1 MRSTYNNKKIMA
13 AIAAAAMFGVGPAL
27 ATTTI
32 HVNNTTSKSTES
44 VNYRTPDA
52 CDPSVA
58 ISVSGGNIVAAQQ
71 NYKNPS
77 DVMDYKC
84 DDGVIQTITANSN
97 LDGIVTAEPLFA
109 SFDANASILDVK
121 NTDTKVSCPADYIMD
136 DGKCYKVNILTA
148 AKVNV
153 ESQRKNANVTSSN
166 ATEAKDDAG
175 CPSGYRW
182 TKGSSSSSS
191 YACRSGMSTKNPV
204 CPPGFERI
212 ASSWG
217 SSAGSLTNACH
228 KYTCDDGFTYTAWQN
243 PVINACSKYSCDDG
257 YSYTGDPK
265 SQDPVT
271 NKCYT
276 AAKTICP
283 SGYEEVTGGIGDQAC
298 SMISHTSL
306 TTDER
311 VYVTE
316 VTRYKNCSVE
326 AATQSASGIVVK
338 YAEADSA
345 ICKLDNGEFTLSG
358 NTNEFGVTV
367 KTPATV
373 NLNNVSINASKTAA
387 ISIEDGVSA
396 KVKFT
401 GTNTLAG
408 ASNFAGIAKTSE
420 SGKLTIDGTSKENTL
435 GVNGGAGSA
444 AIGGNSQ
451 QKMVSNIEIL
461 AGTINAVGGQYGA
474 AIGGGQNGA
483 ASTITIGNVTDK
495 YKYDADDALTLSVTG
510 GNDGGAGIGGGSMG
524 GADNIV
530 INNGFITAN
539 APATAAIGAGA
550 GMSCKDI
557 TINNGVLHAVGGSK
571 SSAIGADGTAGTSCS
586 GIVINNGS
594 VNAIAGASTGA
605 NTKAIGKENSVTIT
619 GGSIIAVSSNETY
632 DDIMDPKDAQ
642 GSPVHR
648 FNIKA
653 TSTAT
658 DNLFVRSTTKGK
670 FSAEA
675 AVAQGE
681 VFENDGK
688 WENGKF
694 FPTHHLDVGMNAG
707 GAINQQ
713 DQIWAFFGEN
723 EEHDLMVNP
732 SVTGEFEEKTVA
744 SSGKTSRIKW
754 DATQSKFIYN
764 IALLNSFPHD
774 VLVYNGYEQGVKV
787 DSSKIWIMGPDSSA
801 FVRLSKSSSE
811 SKTNKYFKLNG
822 DSLTNANVKCQEE
835 FVSRNVSVTGTT
847 GAPVALYC
855 DPAGYLEGAS
865 DSLYTMTATAK
876 TLYGKAQHV
885 KFMLPYVLNNM
896 EIANSIE
903 PQSNDEKDPIV
914 LADGY
919 DHLVYNGN
927 EQTQVVTSVTLFN
940 KNHYKTDAFQNYVL
954 VADQDYEVLGN
965 KGTDAS
971 KFDTLKIS
979 AKSKNFVGEARR
991 NFVINPFDLANAT
1004 FTFNPDSL
1012 VYNMAKQTQ
1021 EVDNMYICADA
1032 EAAKTPTSCYKLGTN
1047 NKDLYEIKD
1056 TIRTDAGAHAAKVA
1070 KVCVDEGD
1078 FCSNVTN
1085 EVTKAFNIA
1094 KFPADSLK
1102 IAFASADQDTM
1113 VYDGTVRPQLFKTSL
1128 KTLYKEPVEVAEDAE
1143 EGAPTFKYVEVSGV
1157 SASSTVV
1164 TNHAEFDTTGNKA
1177 TDAGKYTLTITA
1189 KDNANFEGF
1198 KNYDWKIGARDL
1210 AGNVWQRSQ
1219 RNPEN
1224 PTSQNNVATICEN
1237 YQKCV
1242 NEADGFTPSAD
1253 VAKYGCR
1260 AVYPCD
1266 WGYEKYDPATMTLAS
1281 TAQTYNAQWQENA
1294 VTSVKSKGLD
1304 VTYSVMTAK
1313 AISDHEADSVY
1324 QEKEVP
1330 SNRHLNVNG
1339 RDPVNPYCVKHTV
1352 GRNGAACKSF
1362 GWGQCDEYYG
1372 KDEECTKNGQTWI
1385 VNTAGWWSGTYTCQ
1399 GEVKVD
1405 MYDGCQDIRS
1415 NEVSD
1420 VKDINVAVEGTGNFK
1435 GIQHTAYKMNPYE
1448 VENVTIN
1455 LGDALTFNGE
1465 TQTQIVKDISIG
1477 DNFKVSGTNFTDNF
1491 IITDNTGKDAG
1502 NGYKLTII
1510 GKKNYKGEQSKEWSI
1525 AKFDITSA
1533 EITPVFDK
1541 ELTYNPKS
1549 SQQTQKVNSATVK
1562 IGDADVDLT
1571 FSSSSMTQAF
1581 DAGDYNITLI
1591 GNGNFTGS
1599 KAVTFNV
1606 AQFNI
1611 ETEMVDGEKFVV
1623 TMTDKDYQP
1632 GTKPDVTIE
1641 NPILVYNGSEQEQH
1655 FAVTAGAIVLN
1666 PENYT
1671 VTGNKA
1677 TNVGSQR
1684 IVVEGIGNFTGRVE
1698 CVNPWTIAKQG
1709 QVLVTVAL
1717 KDSNTVYNGQ
1727 EFTFGGAD
1735 IIKSATFTKFGE
1747 EGEPQTFDIANLV
1760 IDPSVIV
1767 KGTNA
1772 GEYKFDDA
1780 TLAGIKIN
1788 GNYEACEEDA
1798 GCGVQFNGSATL
1810 KIAKAPVTVAVVGK
1824 TENVTFDNEEHKFA
1838 GYDVTIPEAWTEFLK
1853 AEDFTCT
1860 ECDSVVGKDAGEY
1873 ALGLAKEMFANAN
1886 GNFDVTFDV
1895 TDGKL
1900 VIDPATVQIKLY
1912 GNTKEFTFNGERQEV
1927 SGFSVP
1933 KFIDG
1938 NQDFVTL
1945 DDIKYTGDTSVSAVD
1960 AGIYEMVIDPAL
1972 FSSANKNFNIEVTE
1986 FTNGKLTIKPA
1997 PIDVKITGNTDSKYY
2012 AARKFTVS
2020 GYDVKIEGG
2029 IEKAPFSKSDISLVN
2044 GAVAEVSAE
2053 NVKMDGGKVAKY
2065 MMGLKKENFASR
2077 NQNYDVN
2084 FTVVADGY
2092 LEIKPV
2098 DIVVNI
2104 VGNIDSVKYNGKS
2117 QSVEGV
2123 SITAND
2129 PNFGVNDY
2137 TYTGAT
2143 KASAKEGVVELK
2155 VDKSKFK
2162 LTNDNYIV
2170 TSFITKNGY
2179 IKVVKTDAIQTVL
2192 KSDVKVRA
2200 IESGIVVDNANGKAI
2215 SVFTMN
2221 GKTVYSSMRGAN
2233 TFGSTTI
2240 SVPKGMYIVKVGSAA
2255 QRVNVK

>member
-13 AIAAAAMFGVGPAL
+13 ALAAAAMFGVGPAMAASSIFYVDN
-27 ATTTI
+27 ATKQKI
-32 HVNNTTSKSTES
+32 AQPAEFHPLQSCSNQEV
-44 VNYRTPDA
+44 
-52 CDPSVA
+52 SVA
-58 ISVSGGNIVAAQQ
+58 DGYVVAANQS
-71 NYKNPS
+71 YVKL
-77 DVMDYKC
+77 
-84 DDGVIQTITANSN
+84 A
-97 LDGIVTAEPLFA
+97 
-109 SFDANASILDVK
+109 DAI
-121 NTDTKVSCPADYIMD
+121 
-136 DGKCYKVNILTA
+136 
-148 AKVNV
+148 
-153 ESQRKNANVTSSN
+153 
-166 ATEAKDDAG
+166 
-175 CPSGYRW
+175 
-182 TKGSSSSSS
+182 
-191 YACRSGMSTKNPV
+191 
-204 CPPGFERI
+204 
-212 ASSWG
+212 
-217 SSAGSLTNACH
+217 
-228 KYTCDDGFTYTAWQN
+228 KYTCDSEKGQQTSNNKDFEGKSLNYAIVDVNGTTIEVAQGQTSIECPENYRYNEDKTKCEEVEYSYVAGPVKTVDATCSGYGNKWNSDTQNCGKDVQETCADKGGYTNSGKCYATRACPKDYPYERNSKCNSQSSNNMWNKTTNYVYSDEITLKTNWQSSGEAKCSEGYSF
-243 PVINACSKYSCDDG
+243 ISGATSLENACMKATCPQG
-257 YSYTGDPK
+257 YE
-265 SQDPVT
+265 
-271 NKCYT
+271 
-276 AAKTICP
+276 P
-283 SGYEEVTGGIGDQAC
+283 SGLAGNDACRSLNKLTGRI
-298 SMISHTSL
+298 TL
-306 TTDER
+306 ER
-311 VYVTE
+311 VYKTS
-316 VTRYKNCSVE
+316 VTRYEGCEASV
-326 AATQSASGIVVK
+326 AKSSPLTGDVVK
-338 YAEADSA
+338 YAEADTAFCELGVDKS
-345 ICKLDNGEFTLSG
+345 FTLIG
-358 NTNEFGVTV
+358 KTTQYGVTV
-367 KTPATV
+367 GISSTV
-373 NLNNVSINASKTAA
+373 NLKDVSINALSTAA
-387 ISIEDGVSA
+387 ISIDGDVNA
-396 KVKFT
+396 TIKFT
-401 GTNTLAG
+401 GTNTLVG
-408 ASNFAGIAKTSE
+408 ADNFAGIAKTSKD
-420 SGKLTIDGTSKENTL
+420 GKLTIDGTSKVNSL
-435 GVNGGAGSA
+435 SVNGGYGAAG
-444 AIGGNSQ
+444 IGGNVQ
-451 QKMVSNIEIL
+451 QEMTSNIEVL
-461 AGTINAVGGQYGA
+461 AGTISAQGGQYGA

-483 ASTITIGNVTDK
+483 ASNITIGKETDK
-495 YKYDADDALTLSVTG
+495 YYYNADDALTLSVTG

-530 INNGFITAN
+530 INNGYITAN

-557 TINNGVLHAVGGSK
+557 IINNGVLHAVGGTQ
-571 SSAIGADGTAGTSCS
+571 SSAIGASGVAGTSCE

-594 VNAIAGASTGA
+594 INAYAGSAASGD
-605 NTKAIGKENSVTIT
+605 TKAIGKKEPVTIT

-632 DDIMDPKDAQ
+632 DDIMNPKDAQ

-653 TSTAT
+653 TEKADDS
-658 DNLFVRSTTKGK
+658 LFVRSTETGK

-675 AVAQGE
+675 AVAQG
-681 VFENDGK
+681 VVYKNDGK
-688 WENGKF
+688 WDNGKF

-707 GAINQQ
+707 GVINQQ
-713 DQIWAFFGEN
+713 DQIWAFFGES
-723 EEHDLMVNP
+723 EEHDLMVSP
-732 SVTGEFEEKTVA
+732 SVTGDLSKTVA

-754 DATQSKFIYN
+754 DATQSEFIYN

-774 VLVYNGYEQGVKV
+774 FLVYNGYEQGVKV

-801 FVRLSKSSSE
+801 FVTLSKSSSE
-811 SKTNKYFKLNG
+811 SKTNNYFKLNG
-822 DSLTNANVKCQEE
+822 DSLTNANVKCRQEE
-835 FVSRNVSVTGTT
+835 FVPRNVSVTGTT

-865 DSLYTMTATAK
+865 DTLYTMTAK
-876 TLYGKAQHV
+876 DKKLYGKAQHV

-903 PQSNDEKDPIV
+903 PQTNDAKDPIV

-940 KNHYKTDAFQNYVL
+940 KTHYVTDKFDNYVL

-965 KGTDAS
+965 KETDAS

-979 AKSKNFVGEARR
+979 AKGTNFVGEARR

-1012 VYNMAKQTQ
+1012 VYNMAKQIQ
-1021 EVDNMYICADA
+1021 NVEDMYICADA

-1047 NKDLYEIKD
+1047 NKDLYEITN
-1056 TIRTDAGAHAAKVA
+1056 TIETDAGAHAAKVA
-1070 KVCVDEGD
+1070 KVCVDGGD

-1113 VYDGTVRPQLFKTSL
+1113 VYNGEERTQKFEVSL
-1128 KTLYKEPVEVAEDAE
+1128 KTLIKKPVKDAAEGE
-1143 EGAPTFKYVEVSGV
+1143 PTFEYVEVSGV

-1352 GRNGAACKSF
+1352 GRNRDACKSF
-1362 GWGQCDEYYG
+1362 GWVQCDEYYG

-1385 VNTAGWWSGTYTCQ
+1385 VNTAGWWSETYTCQ

-1502 NGYKLTII
+1502 KNYKLTII

-1581 DAGDYNITLI
+1581 DAGNYNITLI

-1810 KIAKAPVTVAVVGK
+1810 KIAKAPVTVAVAGK

-1853 AEDFTCT
+1853 VEDFTCT
-1860 ECDSVVGKDAGEY
+1860 ECDSVAGKDAGEY
-1873 ALGLAKEMFANAN
+1873 ALGLAKEKFANAN

-2029 IEKAPFSKSDISLVN
+2029 IEKAPFSKSDIALVN

-2179 IKVVKTDAIQTVL
+2179 IKVVKTDAIQTAI

>member
-13 AIAAAAMFGVGPAL
+13 AIAAAAMFGVGPAMAASSIFYVDN
-27 ATTTI
+27 ATKQKI
-32 HVNNTTSKSTES
+32 AQPAEFHPLQSCSNQEV
-44 VNYRTPDA
+44 
-52 CDPSVA
+52 SVA
-58 ISVSGGNIVAAQQ
+58 DGYVVAANQS
-71 NYKNPS
+71 YVKL
-77 DVMDYKC
+77 
-84 DDGVIQTITANSN
+84 A
-97 LDGIVTAEPLFA
+97 
-109 SFDANASILDVK
+109 DAI
-121 NTDTKVSCPADYIMD
+121 
-136 DGKCYKVNILTA
+136 
-148 AKVNV
+148 
-153 ESQRKNANVTSSN
+153 
-166 ATEAKDDAG
+166 
-175 CPSGYRW
+175 
-182 TKGSSSSSS
+182 
-191 YACRSGMSTKNPV
+191 
-204 CPPGFERI
+204 
-212 ASSWG
+212 
-217 SSAGSLTNACH
+217 
-228 KYTCDDGFTYTAWQN
+228 KYTCDSEKGQQTSNNKDFEGKSLNYAIVDVNGTTIEVAQGQTSIECPENYRYNEDKTKCEE
-243 PVINACSKYSCDDG
+243 VE
-257 YSYTGDPK
+257 YSYVAGTVKTVD
-265 SQDPVT
+265 
-271 NKCYT
+271 
-276 AAKTICP
+276 AKCP
-283 SGYEEVTGGIGDQAC
+283 SGTWNSETQNCGTYFDVSTEKKCKDNGYYWNKGKCYGSRYQYGSTYYYYNEVQSGWQSSGNATCTSGYTFIDNA
-298 SMISHTSL
+298 TSL
-306 TTDER
+306 ENACMKATCPQGYEPSGLAGNDACRSLNKLTGRTTSER
-311 VYVTE
+311 VYKTS
-316 VTRYKNCSVE
+316 VTRYEGCEASV
-326 AATQSASGIVVK
+326 AKSSPLTGDVVK
-338 YAEADSA
+338 YAEADTAFCELGVDKS
-345 ICKLDNGEFTLSG
+345 FTLIG
-358 NTNEFGVTV
+358 KTTQYGVTV
-367 KTPATV
+367 GISSTV
-373 NLNNVSINASKTAA
+373 NLKDVSINALSTAA
-387 ISIEDGVSA
+387 ISIDGDVNA
-396 KVKFT
+396 TIKFT
-401 GTNTLAG
+401 GTNTLVG
-408 ASNFAGIAKTSE
+408 ADNFAGIAKTSKD
-420 SGKLTIDGTSKENTL
+420 GKLTIDGTSKVNSL
-435 GVNGGAGSA
+435 SVNGGYGAAG
-444 AIGGNSQ
+444 IGGNVQ
-451 QKMVSNIEIL
+451 QKMTSNIEVL
-461 AGTINAVGGQYGA
+461 AGTISAQGGQYGA

-483 ASTITIGNVTDK
+483 ASNITIGKETDK
-495 YKYDADDALTLSVTG
+495 YYYNADDALTLSVTG

-530 INNGFITAN
+530 INNGYITAN

-550 GMSCKDI
+550 GMSCKGI
-557 TINNGVLHAVGGSK
+557 IINNGVLHAVGGAQ

-586 GIVINNGS
+586 GIFINNGS

-619 GGSIIAVSSNETY
+619 GGSIIAVNSKEEY

-707 GAINQQ
+707 GEINQQ
-713 DQIWAFFGEN
+713 DQIWAFFGES

-822 DSLTNANVKCQEE
+822 DSLTNANVKCQET
-835 FVSRNVSVTGTT
+835 FVSRNVSVPENNDRPT
-847 GAPVALYC
+847 ALYC

-927 EQTQVVTSVTLFN
+927 EQIQVVTSVTLFN
-940 KNHYKTDAFQNYVL
+940 KTHYKTDTFQNYVL

-1012 VYNMAKQTQ
+1012 VYNMAKQIQ
-1021 EVDNMYICADA
+1021 NVEDMYICADA

-1113 VYDGTVRPQLFKTSL
+1113 VYNGEERTQKFEVSL
-1128 KTLYKEPVEVAEDAE
+1128 KTLVKKPVEVAEDAE
-1143 EGAPTFKYVEVSGV
+1143 EGAPTFEYVEVSGL

-1164 TNHAEFDTTGNKA
+1164 TNYEEEFTVEGDTA
-1177 TDAGKYTLTITA
+1177 TNAGKYTLTITA
-1189 KDNANFEGF
+1189 KDEANFEGA
-1198 KNYDWKIGARDL
+1198 KSYDWKIGARDL

-1237 YQKCV
+1237 YQNCV
-1242 NEADGFTPSAD
+1242 NAADGFTPSAD

-1352 GRNGAACKSF
+1352 GAENAACKSLN
-1362 GWGQCDEYYG
+1362 GMWCDEYYG
-1372 KDEECTKNGQTWI
+1372 KDEECTKNGQNWI
-1385 VNTAGWWSGTYTCQ
+1385 INIASWWSGTYTCQ

-1838 GYDVTIPEAWTEFLK
+1838 GYDVTIPEAWAEFLK
-1853 AEDFTCT
+1853 AESFSCT
-1860 ECDSVVGKDAGEY
+1860 ACDSVVGKDAGEY
-1873 ALGLAKEMFANAN
+1873 ALGLAKEKFANAN

-2020 GYDVKIEGG
+2020 GYDVKIEGD
-2029 IEKAPFSKSDISLVN
+2029 IEKAPFSKSDIALVN

-2162 LTNDNYIV
+2162 LTNDNYNV

>member
-13 AIAAAAMFGVGPAL
+13 ALAAAAMFGVGPAMAASSIFYVDN
-27 ATTTI
+27 ATKQKI
-32 HVNNTTSKSTES
+32 AQPAEFHPLQSCSNQEV
-44 VNYRTPDA
+44 
-52 CDPSVA
+52 SVA
-58 ISVSGGNIVAAQQ
+58 DGYVVAANQS
-71 NYKNPS
+71 YVKL
-77 DVMDYKC
+77 
-84 DDGVIQTITANSN
+84 A
-97 LDGIVTAEPLFA
+97 
-109 SFDANASILDVK
+109 DAI
-121 NTDTKVSCPADYIMD
+121 
-136 DGKCYKVNILTA
+136 
-148 AKVNV
+148 
-153 ESQRKNANVTSSN
+153 
-166 ATEAKDDAG
+166 
-175 CPSGYRW
+175 
-182 TKGSSSSSS
+182 
-191 YACRSGMSTKNPV
+191 
-204 CPPGFERI
+204 
-212 ASSWG
+212 
-217 SSAGSLTNACH
+217 
-228 KYTCDDGFTYTAWQN
+228 KYTCDSEKGQQTSNNKDFEGKSLNYAIVDVNGTTIEVAQGQTSIECPENYRYNEDKTKCEEVEYSYVAGPVKTVDATCSGYGNKWNSDTQNCGKDVQETCADKGGYTDSGKCYATRACPKDYPYERNSKCNSQSSNNKWNKTTNYVYSDEITLKTNWQSSGEAKCSEGYSF
-243 PVINACSKYSCDDG
+243 ISGATSLENACMKATCPQG
-257 YSYTGDPK
+257 YE
-265 SQDPVT
+265 
-271 NKCYT
+271 
-276 AAKTICP
+276 P
-283 SGYEEVTGGIGDQAC
+283 SGLAGNDACRSLNKLTGRI
-298 SMISHTSL
+298 TL
-306 TTDER
+306 ER
-311 VYVTE
+311 VYKTS
-316 VTRYKNCSVE
+316 VTRYEGCEASV
-326 AATQSASGIVVK
+326 AKSSPLTGDVVK
-338 YAEADSA
+338 YAEADTAFCELGVDKS
-345 ICKLDNGEFTLSG
+345 FTLIG
-358 NTNEFGVTV
+358 KTTQYGVTV
-367 KTPATV
+367 GISSTV
-373 NLNNVSINASKTAA
+373 NLKDVSINALSTAA
-387 ISIEDGVSA
+387 ISIDGDVNA
-396 KVKFT
+396 TIKFT
-401 GTNTLAG
+401 GTNTLVG
-408 ASNFAGIAKTSE
+408 ADNFAGIAKTSKD
-420 SGKLTIDGTSKENTL
+420 GKLTIDGTSKVNSL
-435 GVNGGAGSA
+435 SVNGGYGAAG
-444 AIGGNSQ
+444 IGGNVQ
-451 QKMVSNIEIL
+451 QEMTSNIEVL
-461 AGTINAVGGQYGA
+461 AGTISAQGGQYGA

-483 ASTITIGNVTDK
+483 ASNITIGKETDK
-495 YKYDADDALTLSVTG
+495 YYYNADDALTLSVTG

-530 INNGFITAN
+530 INNGYITAN

-557 TINNGVLHAVGGSK
+557 IINNGVLHAVGGTQ
-571 SSAIGADGTAGTSCS
+571 SSAIGASGVAGTSCE

-594 VNAIAGASTGA
+594 INAYAGSAASGD
-605 NTKAIGKENSVTIT
+605 TKAIGKKEPVTIT

-632 DDIMDPKDAQ
+632 DDIMNPKDAQ

-653 TSTAT
+653 TEKADDS
-658 DNLFVRSTTKGK
+658 LFVRSTETGK

-675 AVAQGE
+675 AVAQG
-681 VFENDGK
+681 VVYKNDGK
-688 WENGKF
+688 WDNGKF

-707 GAINQQ
+707 GVINQQ
-713 DQIWAFFGEN
+713 DQIWAFFGES
-723 EEHDLMVNP
+723 EEHDLMVSP
-732 SVTGEFEEKTVA
+732 SVTGDLSKTVA

-754 DATQSKFIYN
+754 DATQSEFIYN

-774 VLVYNGYEQGVKV
+774 FLVYNGYEQGVKV

-801 FVRLSKSSSE
+801 FVTLSKSSSE
-811 SKTNKYFKLNG
+811 SKTNNYFKLNG
-822 DSLTNANVKCQEE
+822 DSLTNANVKCRQEE
-835 FVSRNVSVTGTT
+835 FVPRNVSVTGTT

-865 DSLYTMTATAK
+865 DTLYTMTAK
-876 TLYGKAQHV
+876 DKKLYGKAQHV

-903 PQSNDEKDPIV
+903 PQTNDAKDPIV

-940 KNHYKTDAFQNYVL
+940 KTHYVTDKFDNYVL

-965 KGTDAS
+965 KETDAS

-979 AKSKNFVGEARR
+979 AKGTNFVGEARR

-1012 VYNMAKQTQ
+1012 VYNMAKQIQ
-1021 EVDNMYICADA
+1021 NVEDMYICADA

-1047 NKDLYEIKD
+1047 NKDLYEITN
-1056 TIRTDAGAHAAKVA
+1056 TIETDAGAHAAKVA
-1070 KVCVDEGD
+1070 KVCVDGGD

-1113 VYDGTVRPQLFKTSL
+1113 VYNGEERTQKFEVSL
-1128 KTLYKEPVEVAEDAE
+1128 KTLIKKPVKDAAEGE
-1143 EGAPTFKYVEVSGV
+1143 PTFEYVEVSGV

-1339 RDPVNPYCVKHTV
+1339 RDPVDPYCVKHV
-1352 GRNGAACKSF
+1352 L
-1362 GWGQCDEYYG
+1362 
-1372 KDEECTKNGQTWI
+1372 KNDFKIGQTKYYDKGTECR
-1385 VNTAGWWSGTYTCQ
+1385 VFYNQGWYVSDNHWANCN
-1399 GEVKVD
+1399 GEND
-1405 MYDGCQDIRS
+1405 SPIISDDITGCLDIRS
-1415 NEVSD
+1415 NEVSE
-1420 VKDINVAVEGTGNFK
+1420 VEDINVAVEGTGNFK
-1435 GIQHTAYKMNPYE
+1435 GIQHTAYKMNPYK

-1502 NGYKLTII
+1502 KNYKLTII

-1581 DAGDYNITLI
+1581 DAGNYNITLI

-1810 KIAKAPVTVAVVGK
+1810 KIAKAPVTVAVAGK

-1853 AEDFTCT
+1853 VEDFTCT
-1860 ECDSVVGKDAGEY
+1860 ECDSVAGKDAGEY
-1873 ALGLAKEMFANAN
+1873 ALGLAKEKFANAN

-2029 IEKAPFSKSDISLVN
+2029 IEKAPFSKSDIALVN

-2179 IKVVKTDAIQTVL
+2179 IKVVKTDAIQTAI

>member
-13 AIAAAAMFGVGPAL
+13 ALAAAAMFGVGPAM
-27 ATTTI
+27 AAQVF
-32 HVNNTTSKSTES
+32 VNNTTNIKIDAPEYRSPES
-44 VNYRTPDA
+44 CGQYG
-52 CDPSVA
+52 A
-58 ISVSGGNIVAAQQ
+58 IDVGAGNVVAANQS
-71 NYKNPS
+71 YKE
-77 DVMDYKC
+77 
-84 DDGVIQTITANSN
+84 
-97 LDGIVTAEPLFA
+97 L
-109 SFDANASILDVK
+109 
-121 NTDTKVSCPADYIMD
+121 
-136 DGKCYKVNILTA
+136 
-148 AKVNV
+148 
-153 ESQRKNANVTSSN
+153 SN
-166 ATEAKDDAG
+166 AT
-175 CPSGYRW
+175 R
-182 TKGSSSSSS
+182 
-191 YACRSGMSTKNPV
+191 
-204 CPPGFERI
+204 F
-212 ASSWG
+212 
-217 SSAGSLTNACH
+217 
-228 KYTCDDGFTYTAWQN
+228 TCDDGEFQTIASDMRAYKEGFAVYDETASVLDVKYAPTVESCPSNYSKNDDGECAKFDYLYAAKKQISDYTYANLPENFLINPLTTTAKPSCSSVGGTTYSWKSKNGLYKCRDSSNNTNTSSKPSCQVGYDLTPKN
-243 PVINACSKYSCDDG
+243 TENACEKITGHEYVYTCAYGYVSVESGEREFKSSKQLEEG
-257 YSYTGDPK
+257 ER
-265 SQDPVT
+265 T
-271 NKCYT
+271 NKCRTTYT
-276 AAKTICP
+276 TTSLRCP
-283 SGYEEVTGGIGDQAC
+283 SKEYVEVPGGEGDHACRMKSFTEE
-298 SMISHTSL
+298 
-306 TTDER
+306 TTNER
-311 VYVTE
+311 IYTTQ

-326 AATQSASGIVVK
+326 AATQSESGIVVK

-444 AIGGNSQ
+444 AIGGNNQ
-451 QKMVSNIEIL
+451 QTMVSNIEIL

-474 AIGGGQNGA
+474 GIGGGQNGA
-483 ASTITIGNVTDK
+483 ASKITIGNETDK
-495 YKYDADDALTLSVTG
+495 YFYDADDALTLSVTG

-530 INNGFITAN
+530 INNGYITAN

-557 TINNGVLHAVGGSK
+557 IINNGVLHAVGGTQ
-571 SSAIGADGTAGTSCS
+571 SSAIGASGVAGTSCE

-594 VNAIAGASTGA
+594 INAYAGSAASGD
-605 NTKAIGKENSVTIT
+605 TKAIGKKEPVTIT

-632 DDIMDPKDAQ
+632 DDIMNPKDAQ

-681 VFENDGK
+681 VFKNDGK
-688 WENGKF
+688 WDNGKF

-707 GAINQQ
+707 GVINQQ
-713 DQIWAFFGEN
+713 DQIWAFFGES
-723 EEHDLMVNP
+723 EEHDLMVSP
-732 SVTGEFEEKTVA
+732 SVTGDLSKTVA

-754 DATQSKFIYN
+754 DATQSEFIYN

-774 VLVYNGYEQGVKV
+774 FLVYNGYEQGVKV

-801 FVRLSKSSSE
+801 FVTLSKSSSE
-811 SKTNKYFKLNG
+811 SKTNNYFKLNG
-822 DSLTNANVKCQEE
+822 DSLTNANVKCRQEE
-835 FVSRNVSVTGTT
+835 FVPRNVSVTGTT

-865 DSLYTMTATAK
+865 DTLYTMTAK
-876 TLYGKAQHV
+876 DKKLYGKAQHV

-903 PQSNDEKDPIV
+903 PQTNDAKDPIV

-940 KNHYKTDAFQNYVL
+940 KTHYVTDKFDNYVL

-965 KGTDAS
+965 KETDAS

-979 AKSKNFVGEARR
+979 AKGTNFVGEARR

-1012 VYNMAKQTQ
+1012 VYNMAKQIQ
-1021 EVDNMYICADA
+1021 NVEDMYICADA

-1047 NKDLYEIKD
+1047 NKDLYEITN
-1056 TIRTDAGAHAAKVA
+1056 TIETDAGAHAAKVA
-1070 KVCVDEGD
+1070 KVCVDGGD

-1113 VYDGTVRPQLFKTSL
+1113 VYNGEERTQKFEVSL
-1128 KTLYKEPVEVAEDAE
+1128 KTLIKKPVKDAAEGE
-1143 EGAPTFKYVEVSGV
+1143 PTFEYVEVSGV

-1339 RDPVNPYCVKHTV
+1339 RDPVDPYCVKHTV
-1352 GRNGAACKSF
+1352 GRNRAACKSF
-1362 GWGQCDEYYG
+1362 GRVQCDEYYG

-1502 NGYKLTII
+1502 KNYKLTII

-1581 DAGDYNITLI
+1581 DAGNYNITLI

-1810 KIAKAPVTVAVVGK
+1810 KIAKAPVTVAVAGK

-1853 AEDFTCT
+1853 VEDFTCT
-1860 ECDSVVGKDAGEY
+1860 ECDSVAGKDAGEY
-1873 ALGLAKEMFANAN
+1873 ALGLAKEKFANAN

-2029 IEKAPFSKSDISLVN
+2029 IEKAPFSKSDIALVN

-2179 IKVVKTDAIQTVL
+2179 IKVVKTDAIQTAI

>member
-13 AIAAAAMFGVGPAL
+13 AIAAAAMFGVGPAM
-27 ATTTI
+27 AAQVF
-32 HVNNTTSKSTES
+32 VNNTTNIKIDAPEYRSPES
-44 VNYRTPDA
+44 CGQYG
-52 CDPSVA
+52 A
-58 ISVSGGNIVAAQQ
+58 IDVGAGNVVAANQS
-71 NYKNPS
+71 YKE
-77 DVMDYKC
+77 
-84 DDGVIQTITANSN
+84 
-97 LDGIVTAEPLFA
+97 L
-109 SFDANASILDVK
+109 
-121 NTDTKVSCPADYIMD
+121 
-136 DGKCYKVNILTA
+136 
-148 AKVNV
+148 
-153 ESQRKNANVTSSN
+153 SN
-166 ATEAKDDAG
+166 AT
-175 CPSGYRW
+175 R
-182 TKGSSSSSS
+182 
-191 YACRSGMSTKNPV
+191 
-204 CPPGFERI
+204 F
-212 ASSWG
+212 
-217 SSAGSLTNACH
+217 
-228 KYTCDDGFTYTAWQN
+228 TCDDGEFQTIASDMRAYKEGFAVYDETASVLDVKYAPTVESCPSNYSKNDDGECAKFDYLYAAKKQISDYTYANLPENFSLNTLTTTAKPSCSSVKGVSYTWKSKSGSYKCRDFNNGTNNSSIPSCQVGYDFTGKNTE
-243 PVINACSKYSCDDG
+243 NACEKITGYEYVYTCAYGYVSVESGKQEFKSSKQLEEG
-257 YSYTGDPK
+257 ER
-265 SQDPVT
+265 T
-271 NKCYT
+271 NKCRTTYPT
-276 AAKTICP
+276 TSLRCP
-283 SGYEEVTGGIGDQAC
+283 SKEYVEVPGGEGDYACRMKSFTEE
-298 SMISHTSL
+298 
-306 TTDER
+306 TTNER
-311 VYVTE
+311 IYTTL
-316 VTRYKNCSVE
+316 VTRYKNCSAE
-326 AATQSASGIVVK
+326 AATQSESGIVVK

-345 ICKLDNGEFTLSG
+345 ICKLDNSEFTLSG

-451 QKMVSNIEIL
+451 QTMVSNIEIL

-474 AIGGGQNGA
+474 GIGGGQNGA
-483 ASTITIGNVTDK
+483 ASKITIGKATDE

-530 INNGFITAN
+530 INNGYITAN

-550 GMSCKDI
+550 GMSCKVI
-557 TINNGVLHAVGGSK
+557 TINNGVLHAVGGTQ
-571 SSAIGADGTAGTSCS
+571 SSAIGASGAAGTSCE

-594 VNAIAGASTGA
+594 INAYAGSAASGD
-605 NTKAIGKENSVTIT
+605 TKAIGKKEPVTIT
-619 GGSIIAVSSNETY
+619 GGSIIAVSSTETY
-632 DDIMDPKDAQ
+632 DDIMNPKDAQ

-653 TSTAT
+653 TEKADDS
-658 DNLFVRSTTKGK
+658 LFVRSTTKGK

-681 VFENDGK
+681 VFKNVGNWD
-688 WENGKF
+688 NGKF
-694 FPTHHLDVGMNAG
+694 FPTHHLDVGMDAG

-713 DQIWAFFGEN
+713 DQIWAFFGES
-723 EEHDLMVNP
+723 EEHDLMVSP
-732 SVTGEFEEKTVA
+732 SVTGDLSKTVA

-754 DATQSKFIYN
+754 DTTQSKFIYN

-774 VLVYNGYEQGVKV
+774 FLVYNGYEQGVKV

-801 FVRLSKSSSE
+801 FVTLSKSSSE
-811 SKTNKYFKLNG
+811 SKTNNYFKLNG
-822 DSLTNANVKCQEE
+822 DSLTNANVKCRQEE

-855 DPAGYLEGAS
+855 APAGYLEGAS
-865 DSLYTMTATAK
+865 DTLYTMTAK
-876 TLYGKAQHV
+876 DQKLYGKAQHV

-903 PQSNDEKDPIV
+903 PQTNDAKDPIV

-940 KNHYKTDAFQNYVL
+940 KTHYVTDKFDNYVL
-954 VADQDYEVLGN
+954 DTIKDYTVSGN
-965 KGTDAS
+965 TGINAS

-979 AKSKNFVGEARR
+979 AKGTNFVGEARR

-1070 KVCVDEGD
+1070 KVCVDEDD

-1085 EVTKAFNIA
+1085 EVTKAFYIA

-1143 EGAPTFKYVEVSGV
+1143 EGAPTFKYVEVSGL

-1189 KDNANFEGF
+1189 KDEANFEGF

-1210 AGNVWQRSQ
+1210 AGNVWGISSSAS
-1219 RNPEN
+1219 
-1224 PTSQNNVATICEN
+1224 TVCAN
-1237 YQKCV
+1237 YDKCV
-1242 NEADGFTPSAD
+1242 AGDESVITANVG
-1253 VAKYGCR
+1253 KYGCR

-1266 WGYEKYDPATMTLAS
+1266 RGFEGYAAANLALDKS
-1281 TAQTYNAQWQENA
+1281 EQTYNAEYQENA
-1294 VTSVKSKGLD
+1294 VKSLTSKVNQTSTLTLAAGTD
-1304 VTYSVMTAK
+1304 YTIMTAK
-1313 AISDHEADSVY
+1313 AIKDHEADV
-1324 QEKEVP
+1324 EHATLGDLP
-1330 SNRHLNVNG
+1330 SNYHLTVNG
-1339 RDPVNPYCVKHTV
+1339 REMVKPYCMRHYYVSSYSLSPNNGKECSLVKQKWILNDGSSHGGVCTDEKADYE
-1352 GRNGAACKSF
+1352 NLDN
-1362 GWGQCDEYYG
+1362 CD
-1372 KDEECTKNGQTWI
+1372 DL
-1385 VNTAGWWSGTYTCQ
+1385 
-1399 GEVKVD
+1399 
-1405 MYDGCQDIRS
+1405 RS
-1415 NEVSD
+1415 DEVSP
-1420 VKDINVAVEGTGNFK
+1420 VENINVAVEGTGNFK
-1435 GIQHTAYKMNPYE
+1435 GIQHTAYAMLPYK
-1448 VENVTIN
+1448 VEDVVIN
-1455 LGDALTFNGE
+1455 LGEALTYNGFA
-1465 TQTQIVKDISIG
+1465 QTQIVKDITINGGNYQVTG
-1477 DNFKVSGTNFTDNF
+1477 DAFTNNF
-1491 IITDNTGKDAG
+1491 IVTGNTETDAG
-1502 NGYKLTII
+1502 TYELTIT
-1510 GKKNYKGEQSKEWSI
+1510 GKKNYEGTKSVNWTM
-1525 AKFDITSA
+1525 APFNITTA
-1533 EITPVFDK
+1533 EITPVFSNTNMVYDPTGK
-1541 ELTYNPKS
+1541 T
-1549 SQQTQKVNSATVK
+1549 QTQKVVSATVK
-1562 IGDADVDLT
+1562 INEEDIPLVYNT
-1571 FSSSSMTQAF
+1571 SSDSKTEAF
-1581 DAGDYNITLI
+1581 DAGDHSITLFAEGPNFV
-1591 GNGNFTGS
+1591 GNHD
-1599 KAVTFNV
+1599 VTFNV
-1606 AQFNI
+1606 APFDIKEAGYKVVLTN
-1611 ETEMVDGEKFVV
+1611 ENYVDG
-1623 TMTDKDYQP
+1623 TDPFEAKPNKDL
-1632 GTKPDVTIE
+1632 I
-1641 NPILVYNGSEQEQH
+1641 YNSEEQEQH
-1655 FAVTAGAIVLN
+1655 FGVWTGASTLLRVN
-1666 PENYT
+1666 QTSGKDNYT

-1677 TNVGSQR
+1677 TDVGTNT
-1684 IVVEGIGNFTGRVE
+1684 IVVKGVNNFTGE
-1698 CVNPWTIAKQG
+1698 ITAQWTISKQG
-1709 QVLVTVAL
+1709 AVIVTVTL
-1717 KDSNTVYNGQ
+1717 KDSTAEYTGK
-1727 EFTFGGAD
+1727 EYTYGGSD
-1735 IIKSATFTKFGE
+1735 IIASAMYKYAGVDGSTE
-1747 EGEPQTFDIANLV
+1747 QPFDIANLE
-1760 IDPSVIV
+1760 IDPTVVAKCTEVGSCPVANV
-1767 KGTNA
+1767 LT
-1772 GEYKFDDA
+1772 
-1780 TLAGIKIN
+1780 GIKVN
-1788 GNYEACEEDA
+1788 QNYKECPEETD
-1798 GCGVQFNGSATL
+1798 CGVKVTGSASMIVT
-1810 KIAKAPVTVAVVGK
+1810 KAPVTVTVAGK

-1838 GYDVTIPEAWTEFLK
+1838 GYDVTIPEAWAEFLK

-1873 ALGLAKEMFANAN
+1873 ALGLAKEKFANAN

-1912 GNTKEFTFNGERQEV
+1912 GNTKEVTFNGERQKV

-1933 KFIDG
+1933 EIIDG
-1938 NQDFVTL
+1938 NQIFVTL

-2020 GYDVKIEGG
+2020 GYDVKIEGD
-2029 IEKAPFSKSDISLVN
+2029 IEKAPFSKSDIALVN

-2053 NVKMDGGKVAKY
+2053 NVKMDGDKVAKY

>member
-13 AIAAAAMFGVGPAL
+13 ALAAAAMFGVGPAMAASSIFYVDN
-27 ATTTI
+27 ATKQKI
-32 HVNNTTSKSTES
+32 AQPAEFHPLQSCSNQEV
-44 VNYRTPDA
+44 
-52 CDPSVA
+52 SVA
-58 ISVSGGNIVAAQQ
+58 DGYVVAANQS
-71 NYKNPS
+71 YVKL
-77 DVMDYKC
+77 
-84 DDGVIQTITANSN
+84 A
-97 LDGIVTAEPLFA
+97 
-109 SFDANASILDVK
+109 DAI
-121 NTDTKVSCPADYIMD
+121 
-136 DGKCYKVNILTA
+136 
-148 AKVNV
+148 
-153 ESQRKNANVTSSN
+153 
-166 ATEAKDDAG
+166 
-175 CPSGYRW
+175 
-182 TKGSSSSSS
+182 
-191 YACRSGMSTKNPV
+191 
-204 CPPGFERI
+204 
-212 ASSWG
+212 
-217 SSAGSLTNACH
+217 
-228 KYTCDDGFTYTAWQN
+228 KYTCDSEKGQQTSNNKDFEGKSLNYAIVDVNGTTIEVAQGQTSIECPENYRYNEDKTKCEEVEYSYVAGPVKTVDATCSGYGNKWNSDTQNCGKDVQETCADKGGYTNSGKCYATRACPKDYPYERNSKCNSQSSNNKWNNTTNYVYSDEITLKTNWQSSGEAKCSEGYSF
-243 PVINACSKYSCDDG
+243 ISGATSLENACMKATCPQG
-257 YSYTGDPK
+257 YE
-265 SQDPVT
+265 
-271 NKCYT
+271 
-276 AAKTICP
+276 P
-283 SGYEEVTGGIGDQAC
+283 SGLAGNDACRSLNKLTGRI
-298 SMISHTSL
+298 TL
-306 TTDER
+306 ER
-311 VYVTE
+311 VYKTS
-316 VTRYKNCSVE
+316 VTRYEGCEASV
-326 AATQSASGIVVK
+326 AKSSPLTGDVVK
-338 YAEADSA
+338 YAEADTAFCELGVDKS
-345 ICKLDNGEFTLSG
+345 FTLIG
-358 NTNEFGVTV
+358 KTTQYGVTV
-367 KTPATV
+367 GISSTV
-373 NLNNVSINASKTAA
+373 NLKDVSINALSTAA
-387 ISIEDGVSA
+387 ISIDGDVNA
-396 KVKFT
+396 TIKFT
-401 GTNTLAG
+401 GTNTLVG
-408 ASNFAGIAKTSE
+408 ADNFAGIAKTSKD
-420 SGKLTIDGTSKENTL
+420 GKLTIDGTSKVNSL
-435 GVNGGAGSA
+435 SVNGGYGAAG
-444 AIGGNSQ
+444 IGGNVQ
-451 QKMVSNIEIL
+451 QEMTSNIEVL
-461 AGTINAVGGQYGA
+461 AGTISAQGGQYGA

-483 ASTITIGNVTDK
+483 ASNITIGKETDK
-495 YKYDADDALTLSVTG
+495 YYYNADDALTLSVTG

-530 INNGFITAN
+530 INNGYITAN

-557 TINNGVLHAVGGSK
+557 IINNGVLHAVGGTQ
-571 SSAIGADGTAGTSCS
+571 SSAIGASGVAGTSCE

-594 VNAIAGASTGA
+594 INAYAGSAASGD
-605 NTKAIGKENSVTIT
+605 TKAIGKKEPVTIT

-632 DDIMDPKDAQ
+632 DDIMNPKDAQ

-653 TSTAT
+653 TEKADDS
-658 DNLFVRSTTKGK
+658 LFVRSTETGK

-675 AVAQGE
+675 AVAQG
-681 VFENDGK
+681 VVYKNDGK
-688 WENGKF
+688 WDNGKF

-707 GAINQQ
+707 GVINQQ
-713 DQIWAFFGEN
+713 DQIWAFFGES
-723 EEHDLMVNP
+723 EEHDLMVSP
-732 SVTGEFEEKTVA
+732 SVTGDLSKTVA

-754 DATQSKFIYN
+754 DATQSEFIYN

-774 VLVYNGYEQGVKV
+774 FLVYNGYEQGVKV

-801 FVRLSKSSSE
+801 FVTLSKSSSE
-811 SKTNKYFKLNG
+811 SKTNNYFKLNG
-822 DSLTNANVKCQEE
+822 DSLTNANVKCRQEE
-835 FVSRNVSVTGTT
+835 FVPRNVSVTGTT

-865 DSLYTMTATAK
+865 DTLYTMTAK
-876 TLYGKAQHV
+876 DKKLYGKAQHV

-903 PQSNDEKDPIV
+903 PQTNDAKDPIV

-940 KNHYKTDAFQNYVL
+940 KTHYVTDKFDNYVL

-965 KGTDAS
+965 KETDAS

-979 AKSKNFVGEARR
+979 AKGTNFVGEARR

-1012 VYNMAKQTQ
+1012 VYNMAKQIQ
-1021 EVDNMYICADA
+1021 NVEDMYICADA

-1047 NKDLYEIKD
+1047 NKDLYEITN
-1056 TIRTDAGAHAAKVA
+1056 TIETDAGAHAAKVA
-1070 KVCVDEGD
+1070 KVCVDGGD

-1113 VYDGTVRPQLFKTSL
+1113 VYNGEERTQKFEVSL
-1128 KTLYKEPVEVAEDAE
+1128 KTLIKKPVKDAAEGE
-1143 EGAPTFKYVEVSGV
+1143 PTFEYVEVSGV

-1339 RDPVNPYCVKHTV
+1339 RDPVDPYCVKHV
-1352 GRNGAACKSF
+1352 L
-1362 GWGQCDEYYG
+1362 
-1372 KDEECTKNGQTWI
+1372 KNDFKIGQTKYYDKGTECR
-1385 VNTAGWWSGTYTCQ
+1385 VFYNQGWYVSDNHWANCN
-1399 GEVKVD
+1399 GEND
-1405 MYDGCQDIRS
+1405 SPIISDDITGCLDIRS
-1415 NEVSD
+1415 NEVSE
-1420 VKDINVAVEGTGNFK
+1420 VEDINVAVEGTGNFK
-1435 GIQHTAYKMNPYE
+1435 GIQHTAYKMNPYK

-1502 NGYKLTII
+1502 KNYKLTII

-1581 DAGDYNITLI
+1581 DAGNYNITLI

-1810 KIAKAPVTVAVVGK
+1810 KIAKAPVTVAVAGK

-1853 AEDFTCT
+1853 VEDFTCT
-1860 ECDSVVGKDAGEY
+1860 ECDSVAGKDAGEY
-1873 ALGLAKEMFANAN
+1873 ALGLAKEKFANAN

-2029 IEKAPFSKSDISLVN
+2029 IEKAPFSKSDIALVN

-2179 IKVVKTDAIQTVL
+2179 IKVVKTDAIQTAI

>member
-13 AIAAAAMFGVGPAL
+13 ALAAAAMFGVGPAMAASSIFYVDNATKQKIAQPAEFHPLQSCSNQEVSVADGYVVAANQSYVKL
-27 ATTTI
+27 ADAIKYTCDSEKGQQTSNNKDFEGKSLNYAIVDVNGTTI
-32 HVNNTTSKSTES
+32 EVAQGQTSIECPE
-44 VNYRTPDA
+44 NYRYNEDKTKCEEVEYSYVAGTVKTVDA
-52 CDPSVA
+52 TCSGYGNKWNSDTQNCGKDVQETCDEK
-58 ISVSGGNIVAAQQ
+58 GGYSYA
-71 NYKNPS
+71 
-77 DVMDYKC
+77 
-84 DDGVIQTITANSN
+84 
-97 LDGIVTAEPLFA
+97 
-109 SFDANASILDVK
+109 
-121 NTDTKVSCPADYIMD
+121 
-136 DGKCYKVNILTA
+136 GKCYKTKECKGYL
-148 AKVNV
+148 
-153 ESQRKNANVTSSN
+153 SSN
-166 ATEAKDDAG
+166 GNCYNRKDNPRSNIGFTYSNEITLGSNWQSSGNAT
-175 CPSGYRW
+175 CTSGY
-182 TKGSSSSSS
+182 TFIDN
-191 YACRSGMSTKNPV
+191 AT
-204 CPPGFERI
+204 
-212 ASSWG
+212 
-217 SSAGSLTNACH
+217 SLTNACM
-228 KYTCDDGFTYTAWQN
+228 KATCPQ
-243 PVINACSKYSCDDG
+243 G
-257 YSYTGDPK
+257 YE
-265 SQDPVT
+265 
-271 NKCYT
+271 
-276 AAKTICP
+276 P
-283 SGYEEVTGGIGDQAC
+283 SGLAGNDACRSLNKLTGRI
-298 SMISHTSL
+298 TL
-306 TTDER
+306 ER
-311 VYVTE
+311 VYKTS
-316 VTRYKNCSVE
+316 VTRYEGCEASV
-326 AATQSASGIVVK
+326 AKSSPLTGDVVK
-338 YAEADSA
+338 YAEADTAFCELGVDKS
-345 ICKLDNGEFTLSG
+345 FTLIG
-358 NTNEFGVTV
+358 KTTQYGVTV
-367 KTPATV
+367 GISSTV
-373 NLNNVSINASKTAA
+373 NLKDVSINALSTAA
-387 ISIEDGVSA
+387 ISIDGDVNA
-396 KVKFT
+396 TIKFT
-401 GTNTLAG
+401 GTNTLKG
-408 ASNFAGIAKTSE
+408 AENFAGIAKTSTD
-420 SGKLTIDGTSKENTL
+420 GKLTIDGTSKENSLSVT
-435 GVNGGAGSA
+435 GGYGAAG
-444 AIGGNSQ
+444 IGGNVAQ
-451 QKMVSNIEIL
+451 EMTSNIEVL
-461 AGTINAVGGQYGA
+461 AGTISAQGGQYGA
-474 AIGGGQNGA
+474 GIGGGQNGA
-483 ASTITIGNVTDK
+483 ASKITIGKATDE

-557 TINNGVLHAVGGSK
+557 TINNGVLHAVGGTQ
-571 SSAIGADGTAGTSCS
+571 SSAIGASGAAGTSCE

-594 VNAIAGASTGA
+594 INAYAGSAASGD
-605 NTKAIGKENSVTIT
+605 TKAIGKKEPVTIT

-632 DDIMDPKDAQ
+632 DDIMNPKDAQ

-653 TSTAT
+653 TKKADDS
-658 DNLFVRSTTKGK
+658 LFVRSTETGK

-675 AVAQGE
+675 AVAQG
-681 VFENDGK
+681 VVYKNDGK
-688 WENGKF
+688 WDNGKF

-707 GAINQQ
+707 GEINQQ

-723 EEHDLMVNP
+723 EEHDLMVSP
-732 SVTGEFEEKTVA
+732 SVTENLSKAVT

-774 VLVYNGYEQGVKV
+774 FLVYNGYEQGVKV

-811 SKTNKYFKLNG
+811 SKTNDYFKLNG

-835 FVSRNVSVTGTT
+835 FVPRNVSVTGKT

-865 DSLYTMTATAK
+865 DTLYTMTAK
-876 TLYGKAQHV
+876 DKKLYGKAQHV

-903 PQSNDEKDPIV
+903 PQTNNANDPIV

-940 KNHYKTDAFQNYVL
+940 KTHYKTDTFENYVL
-954 VADQDYEVLGN
+954 DTIKDYTVSGN
-965 KGTDAS
+965 TEIDAS

-979 AKSKNFVGEARR
+979 AKGTNFVGEARR
-991 NFVINPFDLANAT
+991 NFVIKPFDLANAKVEY
-1004 FTFNPDSL
+1004 NPDSL
-1012 VYNMAKQTQ
+1012 VYNMREQGQ
-1021 EVDNMYICADA
+1021 YVDSVFICAD
-1032 EAAKTPTSCYKLGTN
+1032 EDAAKDPLTNCYQIGRTN
-1047 NKDLYEIKD
+1047 QKDLYTIND
-1056 TIRTDAGAHAAKVA
+1056 TIETNAGSYNATIAATT
-1070 KVCVDEGD
+1070 CENQEED
-1078 FCSNVTN
+1078 FCSNVTGSI
-1085 EVTKAFNIA
+1085 KPAFNIA

-1102 IAFASADQDTM
+1102 IAFAYTDPDTL
-1113 VYDGTVRPQLFKTSL
+1113 VYDGTVRTQKFDVSL
-1128 KTLYKEPVEVAEDAE
+1128 KTLIKKPVKDAAEGEPTFVFEEVA
-1143 EGAPTFKYVEVSGV
+1143 GQ
-1157 SASSTVV
+1157 SASSTV
-1164 TNHAEFDTTGNKA
+1164 TNLTEFDTTDNKKV
-1177 TDAGKYTLTITA
+1177 DAGNYTLTITA
-1189 KDNANFEGF
+1189 KDEANFEGA
-1198 KNYDWKIGARDL
+1198 KSYDWRIGARDL
-1210 AGNVWQRSQ
+1210 AGNVWGISSSAS
-1219 RNPEN
+1219 
-1224 PTSQNNVATICEN
+1224 TVCAN
-1237 YQKCV
+1237 YAKCDSLLKGETV
-1242 NEADGFTPSAD
+1242 NFTPAAE

-1266 WGYEKYDPATMTLAS
+1266 RGFEGYAAANLALDKS
-1281 TAQTYNAQWQENA
+1281 EQTYNAEYQENA
-1294 VTSVKSKGLD
+1294 VKSLTSKVNQTSTLTLAAGTD
-1304 VTYSVMTAK
+1304 YTIMTAK
-1313 AISDHEADSVY
+1313 AIKDHEADV
-1324 QEKEVP
+1324 EHATLGDLP
-1330 SNRHLNVNG
+1330 SNYHLTVNG
-1339 RDPVNPYCVKHTV
+1339 REMVKPYCMRHYYVSSFQ
-1352 GRNGAACKSF
+1352 GSQNNGKECSLVNQKWILNDGSSHYGACTDEKADYENLDD
-1362 GWGQCDEYYG
+1362 CD
-1372 KDEECTKNGQTWI
+1372 DL
-1385 VNTAGWWSGTYTCQ
+1385 
-1399 GEVKVD
+1399 
-1405 MYDGCQDIRS
+1405 RS
-1415 NEVSD
+1415 DEVSP
-1420 VKDINVAVEGTGNFK
+1420 VENINVAVEGTGNFK
-1435 GIQHTAYKMNPYE
+1435 GIQHTAYTMLPYK
-1448 VENVTIN
+1448 VEDVVIN
-1455 LGDALTFNGE
+1455 LGEALTYNGFA
-1465 TQTQIVKDISIG
+1465 QTQIVKDITINGGNYQVTG
-1477 DNFKVSGTNFTDNF
+1477 DAFTNNF
-1491 IITDNTGKDAG
+1491 IITGNTETDAG
-1502 NGYKLTII
+1502 TYELSIT
-1510 GKKNYKGEQSKEWSI
+1510 GKKNYEGTKSVNWTM
-1525 AKFDITSA
+1525 APFDITSA
-1533 EITPVFDK
+1533 EITPVFSNTNMVYDPTGK
-1541 ELTYNPKS
+1541 T
-1549 SQQTQKVNSATVK
+1549 QTQEVVSATVK
-1562 IGDADVDLT
+1562 INEEDIPLVYNT
-1571 FSSSSMTQAF
+1571 SSDSKTEAF
-1581 DAGDYNITLI
+1581 DAGDHSITLFAEGPNFV
-1591 GNGNFTGS
+1591 GNHD
-1599 KAVTFNV
+1599 VTFNV
-1606 AQFNI
+1606 APFDIKEAGYKVVLTN
-1611 ETEMVDGEKFVV
+1611 ENYVDG
-1623 TMTDKDYQP
+1623 TDPFEAKPNKDL
-1632 GTKPDVTIE
+1632 I
-1641 NPILVYNGSEQEQH
+1641 YNSKEQEQH
-1655 FAVTAGAIVLN
+1655 FGVWTGASTLLRVN
-1666 PENYT
+1666 QTSEKENYT

-1677 TNVGSQR
+1677 TDVGTNT
-1684 IVVEGIGNFTGRVE
+1684 IVVKGVNNFTGE
-1698 CVNPWTIAKQG
+1698 ITAQWTISKQG
-1709 QVLVTVAL
+1709 AVIVTVTL
-1717 KDSNTVYNGQ
+1717 KDSTAEYTGK
-1727 EFTFGGAD
+1727 EYTYGGSD
-1735 IIKSATFTKFGE
+1735 IIASAMYKYAGVDGSTE
-1747 EGEPQTFDIANLV
+1747 QPFDIANLE
-1760 IDPSVIV
+1760 IDPTVVAKCTEVGSCPVANV
-1767 KGTNA
+1767 LT
-1772 GEYKFDDA
+1772 
-1780 TLAGIKIN
+1780 GIKVN
-1788 GNYEACEEDA
+1788 QNYKECPEETD
-1798 GCGVQFNGSATL
+1798 CGVKVTGSASMNVT
-1810 KIAKAPVTVAVVGK
+1810 KAPVTVAVVGK

-1853 AEDFTCT
+1853 AESFSCT
-1860 ECDSVVGKDAGEY
+1860 ECDSVAGKDAGEY
-1873 ALGLAKEMFANAN
+1873 ALGLAKEKFANAN

-1912 GNTKEFTFNGERQEV
+1912 GNTKEVTFNGERQEV

-2020 GYDVKIEGG
+2020 GYDVKIEGD
-2029 IEKAPFSKSDISLVN
+2029 IEKAPFSKSDIALVN

-2162 LTNDNYIV
+2162 LTNDNYNV

>member
-13 AIAAAAMFGVGPAL
+13 ALAAAAMFGVGPAMAASSIFYVDN
-27 ATTTI
+27 ATKQKI
-32 HVNNTTSKSTES
+32 AQPAEFHPLQSCSNQEV
-44 VNYRTPDA
+44 
-52 CDPSVA
+52 SVA
-58 ISVSGGNIVAAQQ
+58 DGYVVAANQS
-71 NYKNPS
+71 YVKL
-77 DVMDYKC
+77 
-84 DDGVIQTITANSN
+84 A
-97 LDGIVTAEPLFA
+97 
-109 SFDANASILDVK
+109 DAI
-121 NTDTKVSCPADYIMD
+121 
-136 DGKCYKVNILTA
+136 
-148 AKVNV
+148 
-153 ESQRKNANVTSSN
+153 
-166 ATEAKDDAG
+166 
-175 CPSGYRW
+175 
-182 TKGSSSSSS
+182 
-191 YACRSGMSTKNPV
+191 
-204 CPPGFERI
+204 
-212 ASSWG
+212 
-217 SSAGSLTNACH
+217 
-228 KYTCDDGFTYTAWQN
+228 KYTCDSEKGQQTSNNKDFEGKSLNYAIVDVNGTTIEVAQGQTSIECPENYRYNEDKTKCEEVEYSYVAGPVKTVDATCSGYGNKWNSDTQNCGKDVQETCADKGGYTNSGKCYATRACPKDYPYERNSKCNSQSSNNIWNKTTNYVYSDEITLKTNWQSSGEAKCSEGYSF
-243 PVINACSKYSCDDG
+243 ISGATSLENACMKATCPQG
-257 YSYTGDPK
+257 YE
-265 SQDPVT
+265 
-271 NKCYT
+271 
-276 AAKTICP
+276 P
-283 SGYEEVTGGIGDQAC
+283 SGLAGNDACRSLNKLTGRI
-298 SMISHTSL
+298 TL
-306 TTDER
+306 ER
-311 VYVTE
+311 VYKTS
-316 VTRYKNCSVE
+316 VTRYEGCEASV
-326 AATQSASGIVVK
+326 AKSSPLTGDVVK
-338 YAEADSA
+338 YAEADTAFCELGVDKS
-345 ICKLDNGEFTLSG
+345 FTLIG
-358 NTNEFGVTV
+358 KTTQYGVTV
-367 KTPATV
+367 GISSTV
-373 NLNNVSINASKTAA
+373 NLKDVSINALSTAA
-387 ISIEDGVSA
+387 ISIDGDVNA
-396 KVKFT
+396 TIKFT
-401 GTNTLAG
+401 GTNTLVG
-408 ASNFAGIAKTSE
+408 ADNFAGIAKTSKD
-420 SGKLTIDGTSKENTL
+420 GKLTIDGTSKVNSL
-435 GVNGGAGSA
+435 SVNGGYGAAG
-444 AIGGNSQ
+444 IGGNVQ
-451 QKMVSNIEIL
+451 QEMTSNIEVL
-461 AGTINAVGGQYGA
+461 AGTISAQGGQYGA

-483 ASTITIGNVTDK
+483 ASNITIGKETDK
-495 YKYDADDALTLSVTG
+495 YYYNADDALTLSVTG

-530 INNGFITAN
+530 INNGYITAN

-557 TINNGVLHAVGGSK
+557 IINNGVLHAVGGTQ
-571 SSAIGADGTAGTSCS
+571 SSAIGASGVAGTSCE

-594 VNAIAGASTGA
+594 INAYAGSAASGD
-605 NTKAIGKENSVTIT
+605 TKAIGKKEPVTIT

-632 DDIMDPKDAQ
+632 DDIMNPKDAQ

-653 TSTAT
+653 TEKADDS
-658 DNLFVRSTTKGK
+658 LFVRSTETGK

-675 AVAQGE
+675 AVAQG
-681 VFENDGK
+681 VVYKNDGK
-688 WENGKF
+688 WDNGKF

-707 GAINQQ
+707 GVINQQ
-713 DQIWAFFGEN
+713 DQIWAFFGES
-723 EEHDLMVNP
+723 EEHDLMVSP
-732 SVTGEFEEKTVA
+732 SVTGDLSKTVA

-754 DATQSKFIYN
+754 DATQSEFIYN

-774 VLVYNGYEQGVKV
+774 FLVYNGYEQGVKV

-801 FVRLSKSSSE
+801 FVTLSKSSSE
-811 SKTNKYFKLNG
+811 SKTNNYFKLNG
-822 DSLTNANVKCQEE
+822 DSLTNANVKCRQEE
-835 FVSRNVSVTGTT
+835 FVPRNVSVTGTT

-865 DSLYTMTATAK
+865 DTLYTMTAK
-876 TLYGKAQHV
+876 DKKLYGKAQHV

-903 PQSNDEKDPIV
+903 PQTNDAKDPIV

-940 KNHYKTDAFQNYVL
+940 KTHYVTDKFDNYVL

-965 KGTDAS
+965 KETDAS

-979 AKSKNFVGEARR
+979 AKGTNFVGEARR

-1012 VYNMAKQTQ
+1012 VYNMAKQIQ
-1021 EVDNMYICADA
+1021 NVEDMYICADA

-1047 NKDLYEIKD
+1047 NKDLYEITN
-1056 TIRTDAGAHAAKVA
+1056 TIETDAGAHAAKVA
-1070 KVCVDEGD
+1070 KVCVDGGD

-1113 VYDGTVRPQLFKTSL
+1113 VYNGEERTQKFEVSL
-1128 KTLYKEPVEVAEDAE
+1128 KTLIKKPVKDAAEGE
-1143 EGAPTFKYVEVSGV
+1143 PTFEYVEVSGV

-1339 RDPVNPYCVKHTV
+1339 RDPVDPYCVKHV
-1352 GRNGAACKSF
+1352 L
-1362 GWGQCDEYYG
+1362 
-1372 KDEECTKNGQTWI
+1372 KNDFKIGQTKYYDKGTECR
-1385 VNTAGWWSGTYTCQ
+1385 VFYNQGWYVSDNHWANCN
-1399 GEVKVD
+1399 GEND
-1405 MYDGCQDIRS
+1405 SPIISDDITGCLDIRS
-1415 NEVSD
+1415 NEVSE
-1420 VKDINVAVEGTGNFK
+1420 VEDINVAVEGTGNFK
-1435 GIQHTAYKMNPYE
+1435 GIQHTAYKMNPYK

-1502 NGYKLTII
+1502 KNYKLTII

-1581 DAGDYNITLI
+1581 DAGNYNITLI

-1810 KIAKAPVTVAVVGK
+1810 KIAKAPVTVAVAGK

-1853 AEDFTCT
+1853 VEDFTCT
-1860 ECDSVVGKDAGEY
+1860 ECDSVAGKDAGEY
-1873 ALGLAKEMFANAN
+1873 ALGLAKEKFANAN

-2029 IEKAPFSKSDISLVN
+2029 IEKAPFSKSDIALVN

-2179 IKVVKTDAIQTVL
+2179 IKVVKTDAIQTAI